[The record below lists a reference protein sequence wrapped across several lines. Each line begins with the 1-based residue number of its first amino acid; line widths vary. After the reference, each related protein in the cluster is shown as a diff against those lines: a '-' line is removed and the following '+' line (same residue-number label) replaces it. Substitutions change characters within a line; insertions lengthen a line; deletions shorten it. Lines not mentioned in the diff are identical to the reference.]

1 MISLSIKVAAAGYG
15 IPERG
20 REYFWKG
27 RIARIARAV
36 RRSEER
42 IPPPHLG
49 GHERKERKDGILGS
63 GLAKL
68 RAINHN
74 WCMNHVAGA
83 AGALTDPPDAV
94 NSPARVF

>member
-27 RIARIARAV
+27 RIARVARAV
-36 RRSEER
+36 RRSEAG
-42 IPPPHLG
+42 IPPRRLG
-49 GHERKERKDGILGS
+49 GHERKERKNGILGS
-63 GLAKL
+63 GLAML

-74 WCMNHVAGA
+74 WCMNHFAGA
-83 AGALTDPPDAV
+83 AGTLTDPPDAV
-94 NSPARVF
+94 KSPARVL